1 MDTLWCHLFKE
12 WCGNGDCV
20 QRKRMP
26 RKLQR
31 KVCNSNFMNSVAEAY
46 VLHARPS
53 IPGQCHDLRHGRW
66 VLLRSA
72 SQPQKNLLQRSLDK
86 GMWTGHNDIP
96 SITHSEV
103 FKYCKKL
110 IFFSYTVTP
119 CWFSVLNT
127 AVCPCPSQIPWLSL
141 PPSFSLVT
149 ITLLQRIEQSSL
161 CWTAGPCWFSVLNT
175 ALCPHPSQTLWLSLP
190 ATRTEVLWSSM
201 SCKHLPHPVVLKHR
215 M

>member
-26 RKLQR
+26 RKSQR
-31 KVCNSNFMNSVAEAY
+31 KVCNLNFMNSVAEAY

-127 AVCPCPSQIPWLSL
+127 AVCPCPSQTPWLSL
-141 PPSFSLVT
+141 PPSFPLVT
-149 ITLLQRIEQSSL
+149 IRLIQRIEQSSL
-161 CWTAGPCWFSVLNT
+161 CWTAGPCWFPMLNT
-175 ALCPHPSQTLWLSLP
+175 AVCPRPSQTPWLSLP
-190 ATRTEVLWSSM
+190 PIFPPW
-201 SCKHLPHPVVLKHR
+201 
-215 M
+215 